1 MMRIDGLTSQQV
13 QILDEL
19 WACDTVEE
27 MQIYLETKTTEEIEE
42 VITLREMIVLSHVD
56 EDVEAMDTYPE
67 AEQMLSSILK

>member
-42 VITLREMIVLSHVD
+42 VITLREMIVLGHVD

-67 AEQMLSSILK
+67 AEQMLASILK